1 MLYNVQNP
9 VQQAMGGMNQAAGT
23 YGRMMP
29 NIPANQKPGPTA
41 GGAIMSG
48 MAAAGTTAA
57 AAGALSTAGKTTM
70 AGAVGG
76 PVGLGVGAVLGIG
89 AYLLS

>member
-1 MLYNVQNP
+1 MYQIQNP
-9 VQQAMGGMNQAAGT
+9 INQAMGGMNQAAGT
-23 YGRMMP
+23 YGSMMKD
-29 NIPANQKPGPTA
+29 IPAHQKPKPTA
-41 GGAIMSG
+41 GGAMMSG